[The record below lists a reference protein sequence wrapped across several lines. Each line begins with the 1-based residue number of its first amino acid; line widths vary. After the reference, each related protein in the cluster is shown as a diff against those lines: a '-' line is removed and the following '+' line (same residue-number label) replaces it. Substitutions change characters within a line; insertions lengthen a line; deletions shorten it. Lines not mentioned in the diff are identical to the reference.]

1 MSGVIR
7 WEDPPPV
14 PVRRHGQVTIPWALI
29 AHHLRERP
37 GQWVVVYEGTR
48 DATQVTRIKAGTS
61 PWFKPAGAF
70 DACHRQLPSGV
81 VAVYAR
87 FIGEPS

>member
-14 PVRRHGQVTIPWALI
+14 PVRHRGQVTIPWALI
-29 AHHLRERP
+29 AHQPRRRP
-37 GQWVVVYEGTR
+37 GRWAVVHEGTR

-61 PWFKPAGAF
+61 PWFAPAGSF
-70 DACHRQLPSGV
+70 DAVHRALPSGV

-87 FIGEPS
+87 YLGEPS